1 MNRVLAQRTRH
12 ITLVLEDIYQSQ
24 NASAAVRTC
33 ECLGL
38 QDIHIIENSSKYDVN
53 KRVLKGSN
61 KWIDIYK
68 YREKSKDNTELCLN
82 ALKSKGYSILVT
94 DPAPDGISLNDIEVN
109 QKLAIVMG
117 NELKGNSNMALQLAD
132 KKIFIPMFGFTE
144 SLNISV
150 SAAICLNVLLTKLRQ
165 LEGIHW
171 NLSETEKE
179 DILLHW
185 VRKTVRNSSLLERE
199 FLKTIE

>member
-38 QDIHIIENSSKYDVN
+38 QDIHIIENTAKYDVN

-68 YREKSKDNTELCLN
+68 YREKNRDNTELCLQT
-82 ALKSKGYSILVT
+82 LKSKGYTILVT
-94 DPAPDGISLNDIEVN
+94 DPAPDGISLNDIPVDE
-109 QKLAIVMG
+109 KLAIVMG
-117 NELKGNSNMALQLAD
+117 NELKGHSDVAMQLAD

-165 LEGIHW
+165 SEEIPWH
-171 NLSETEKE
+171 LSETEKE
-179 DILLHW
+179 EILLHW
-185 VRKTVRNSSLLERE
+185 VRKTVRNSTLLERE